1 MVISLERNERKS
13 AAKRR
18 YKIQD
23 PIGWLK
29 TNSLNI
35 LRGFDKHTHTH
46 HTHHTNLVSLPRPED
61 QGEKSQGKFSLQAKL
76 VQPCRLLGG
85 RGRSMRSNA
94 KTEVSK
100 VFLVQIIHYLHG
112 KIHAYHCIYTL
123 QP

>member
-46 HTHHTNLVSLPRPED
+46 TSHTSHESCIIAAARRSRGKKSREIQLAGQVGPALPAIGGARSFNAVQCKNRGFQGFFGTN
-61 QGEKSQGKFSLQAKL
+61 
-76 VQPCRLLGG
+76 
-85 RGRSMRSNA
+85 N
-94 KTEVSK
+94 
-100 VFLVQIIHYLHG
+100 
-112 KIHAYHCIYTL
+112 TL
-123 QP
+123 FAW